1 MLKYYV
7 ADAFA
12 DEVFEGNPAGVCILD
27 EWLSEDLMKKIAMEN
42 NLSETAFAVKEDER
56 SYGLRWFTPVGEID
70 LCGHATFGT
79 AFVLFRF
86 EEQMIDT
93 LHFHAKK
100 CGHHLI
106 VAKNGDMLAM
116 RFPTIAPERY
126 AYAEYMGEGMGAVP
140 SEVYRTE
147 RDLLLVYDS
156 EETIRNL
163 KPDFAKLKEFPVGLS
178 VYVTAKSS
186 GNDYDIVARAFWP
199 KINVNEDPVCGTMYC
214 TLMPF
219 WRERLG
225 KDTLVARQLSARGGT
240 VYCSYNG
247 DSVGISGRGALYS
260 VGTIFVNGSNEYSI
274 SKINTTDTAEL
285 CEISVD
291 NKRALGI
298 SVNIPGTELQILQIR
313 CRKGMLFCR
322 VFDTSVIEKFQFP
335 AAIFSAPKFEDM
347 LKNNPIHLSKAAV
360 ALGATADMTGRE
372 LVKLF
377 S

>member
-1 MLKYYV
+1 M
-7 ADAFA
+7 
-12 DEVFEGNPAGVCILD
+12 
-27 EWLSEDLMKKIAMEN
+27 
-42 NLSETAFAVKEDER
+42 KEDER
-56 SYGLRWFTPVGEID
+56 TYGLRWFTPVGEID

-86 EEQMIDT
+86 EEQTADT

-156 EETIRNL
+156 EETIRNM

-219 WRERLG
+219 WRERQ
-225 KDTLVARQLSARGGT
+225 KMRLVARQLSARGGT

-247 DSVGISGRGALYS
+247 DVGISGRGALYS
-260 VGTIFVNGSNEYSI
+260 VGTIFVNDLTSI
-274 SKINTTDTAEL
+274 PYRKS
-285 CEISVD
+285 
-291 NKRALGI
+291 
-298 SVNIPGTELQILQIR
+298 IR
-313 CRKGMLFCR
+313 RIQPNSAKLWR
-322 VFDTSVIEKFQFP
+322 TSARWAFP
-335 AAIFSAPKFEDM
+335 AFQRRTPNSTDSMPKKGCFFAEFS
-347 LKNNPIHLSKAAV
+347 IRRLSKNFNSRRQSFP
-360 ALGATADMTGRE
+360 LPSSKTC
-372 LVKLF
+372 
-377 S
+377 

>member
-1 MLKYYV
+1 M
-7 ADAFA
+7 
-12 DEVFEGNPAGVCILD
+12 
-27 EWLSEDLMKKIAMEN
+27 
-42 NLSETAFAVKEDER
+42 
-56 SYGLRWFTPVGEID
+56 
-70 LCGHATFGT
+70 
-79 AFVLFRF
+79 
-86 EEQMIDT
+86 
-93 LHFHAKK
+93 
-100 CGHHLI
+100 
-106 VAKNGDMLAM
+106 
-116 RFPTIAPERY
+116 
-126 AYAEYMGEGMGAVP
+126 EYMGEGMGAVP

-156 EETIRNL
+156 EETIRNM

-285 CEISVD
+285 CEISVE
-291 NKRALGI
+291 NKRARHFRKHSRYRTPNSTDSMPRDAFAGFRYHQL
-298 SVNIPGTELQILQIR
+298 SKNFNSRRQSFPLQVR
-313 CRKGMLFCR
+313 SMLN
-322 VFDTSVIEKFQFP
+322 
-335 AAIFSAPKFEDM
+335 
-347 LKNNPIHLSKAAV
+347 NNPIHLNKAAGV
-360 ALGATADMTGRE
+360 RRNSRYDRTRVGEAVWMSGRSTKPDGTTHSY
-372 LVKLF
+372 LAKWNF
-377 S
+377 R

>member
-1 MLKYYV
+1 
-7 ADAFA
+7 
-12 DEVFEGNPAGVCILD
+12 
-27 EWLSEDLMKKIAMEN
+27 
-42 NLSETAFAVKEDER
+42 
-56 SYGLRWFTPVGEID
+56 
-70 LCGHATFGT
+70 
-79 AFVLFRF
+79 
-86 EEQMIDT
+86 
-93 LHFHAKK
+93 
-100 CGHHLI
+100 
-106 VAKNGDMLAM
+106 
-116 RFPTIAPERY
+116 
-126 AYAEYMGEGMGAVP
+126 
-140 SEVYRTE
+140 
-147 RDLLLVYDS
+147 LLLVYDS
-156 EETIRNL
+156 EETIRNM
-163 KPDFAKLKEFPVGLS
+163 KPDFAKLKEFSVGLS

-225 KDTLVARQLSARGGT
+225 KDALVARQLSARGGT

-285 CEISVD
+285 CEISVE

-313 CRKGMLFCR
+313 CQKGMLFCR
-322 VFDTSVIEKFQFP
+322 VFDTSVVEKLQFP

-347 LKNNPIHLSKAAV
+347 LNNNPIHLSKAAV